1 MGRAGS
7 RALFGIADKAAILR
21 DMATDAESHVA
32 HDRPDRHDRHDR
44 EEVSRA
50 VLSEEV
56 RYQGHSITVRSLE
69 SLIDDE
75 RTRQNQ
81 QLREL
86 AQLRERN
93 NEIQRSIA
101 AELVRLRQA
110 AQAVHAEAP
119 KPTRWAG
126 LRSLLPGQRKEILVE
141 RSVEQL
147 LREQYQLSAR
157 RVKEAADFAD
167 RLAVAERELYDE
179 IDRLNQRIIE
189 SCQNRVTAA
198 NFLQRLQAFMDKTRD
213 DKPGYAADSVEALHR
228 QADLDRGHRLLAE
241 HATQLQLYH
250 TAVDRLSQLKDS
262 TRVLSDTIAS
272 LRSDITQYVMAASE
286 KLDLVS
292 GQIRA
297 IGAAADATATLLE
310 MKRSLDGLGESLN
323 QTTRFVAETQRYF
336 RENLD
341 SLVGRLE
348 VYDHETRAS
357 LEVNLELSRAADDT
371 RISRLLHSALAAGS
385 TAPDGLSAGR
395 PTAAR
400 QLHAASA
407 LPDGSGS
414 RRDDGG

>member
-1 MGRAGS
+1 MSTEAQSQPASPPDSAS
-7 RALFGIADKAAILR
+7 R
-21 DMATDAESHVA
+21 E
-32 HDRPDRHDRHDR
+32 
-44 EEVSRA
+44 
-50 VLSEEV
+50 VLSEQV
-56 RYQGHSITVRSLE
+56 RYSGQSLTVRSLE

-75 RTRQNQ
+75 RARQNQ

-86 AQLRERN
+86 VGLRDRH
-93 NEIQRSIA
+93 
-101 AELVRLRQA
+101 AELQRNVVDELARLRQA
-110 AQAVHAEAP
+110 ALAVNDEAP
-119 KPTRWAG
+119 RPGRWAG
-126 LRSLLPGQRKEILVE
+126 LRSLLPGSRKEPVIE

-147 LREQYQLSAR
+147 LREQYSLSAR

-189 SCQNRVTAA
+189 SCQNRAVAA
-198 NFLQRLQAFMDKTRD
+198 SFLGRLQAFMEQAEVQRRLLA
-213 DKPGYAADSVEALHR
+213 PDSIEALTR
-228 QADLDRGHRLLAE
+228 QADLDRARRLLSE

-250 TAVDRLSQLKDS
+250 TAVERLNQLKDS
-262 TRVLSDTIAS
+262 TRVLNDTIAS
-272 LRSDITQYVMAASE
+272 LRGDITQYVMAASE

-310 MKRSLDGLGESLN
+310 MKRSLDGLSESLN

-348 VYDHETRAS
+348 VYDSQTRAS

-371 RISRLLHSALAAGS
+371 RIARLVRSALGDGS
-385 TAPDGLSAGR
+385 SAPSAS
-395 PTAAR
+395 PAEPPSAPR
-400 QLHAASA
+400 QLCGSKSRD
-407 LPDGSGS
+407 PDP
-414 RRDDGG
+414 